1 MAAPLPGMVWSWWEL
16 TEGRRNVPEDE
27 IMDVA
32 GVRVGRD
39 AVGKWQNLRE
49 HRDLL
54 SSKRLAAQ
62 VTLRICKHP
71 YHFLFFKL
79 AAPMACG
86 SPWAKSFNP
95 LCHAGDRT
103 YACAAI

>member
-71 YHFLFFKL
+71 YHFFF
-79 AAPMACG
+79 
-86 SPWAKSFNP
+86 FF
-95 LCHAGDRT
+95 
-103 YACAAI
+103 